1 MRLQRFLLCVL
12 HVATPALGLATEGFL
27 TSALLDV
34 LNRAEGRLGSSAT
47 APLILT
53 VQGNTD
59 TLNSIASYGI
69 GQNDVGRASSACQAL
84 SVLFGNK
91 LIAAD
96 SSSYLSV
103 EQEPW

>member
-1 MRLQRFLLCVL
+1 MRLHRFLLCIL
-12 HVATPALGLATEGFL
+12 HVATPALSLATEGFL

-34 LNRAEGRLGSSAT
+34 LNRAEGQLGSGAT
-47 APLILT
+47 APLTLT

-59 TLNSIASYGI
+59 TLNSIASSGL
-69 GQNDVGRASSACQAL
+69 GQNDVGRANSACQAL
-84 SVLFGNK
+84 SILFGNR
-91 LIAAD
+91 LIAAN